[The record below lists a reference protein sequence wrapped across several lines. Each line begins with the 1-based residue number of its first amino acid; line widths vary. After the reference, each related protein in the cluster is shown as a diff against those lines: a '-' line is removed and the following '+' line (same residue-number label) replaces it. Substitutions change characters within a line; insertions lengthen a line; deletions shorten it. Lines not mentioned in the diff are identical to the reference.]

1 MERGEKKIETEREY
15 GREIKSK
22 ERQGESARVEET
34 EQNGTQQLRQTVS
47 NTNTIVNKLK
57 KTHETN
63 SNCRDTHK

>member
-47 NTNTIVNKLK
+47 NTNTIVNRLK
-57 KTHETN
+57 K
-63 SNCRDTHK
+63 